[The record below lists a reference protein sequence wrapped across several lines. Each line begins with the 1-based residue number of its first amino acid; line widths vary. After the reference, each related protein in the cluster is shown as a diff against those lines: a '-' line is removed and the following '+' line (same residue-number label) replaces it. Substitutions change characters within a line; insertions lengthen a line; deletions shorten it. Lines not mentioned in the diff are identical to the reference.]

1 MSRRLSGGKS
11 DDRQKLKQWL
21 AAAEAAG
28 WKKHPSKTGWMLLDP
43 TGVHHVGVHTTYSD
57 RRSLMNL
64 RARFKR
70 AGLDV
75 EAPFVKEKKPMPEQ
89 MPLELIERPVV
100 DNAIEPVG
108 EVREM
113 GSKGRKPTA
122 HFVQEA
128 LRAHV
133 DREVTSTIIVN
144 WVRRERS
151 ASLNASSVSGV
162 MARICNGQL
171 ESEVKLERLSLG
183 VYHVHLS
190 GLATSAPEQAP
201 AERAGLKAG
210 ELLEIVHVA
219 MDGRVYASDS
229 AGSLYRITPIT
240 G

>member
-75 EAPFVKEKKPMPEQ
+75 DAPPVKERKPMPEQ
-89 MPLELIERPVV
+89 VALELIEGPY
-100 DNAIEPVG
+100 DLAIKSVE
-108 EVREM
+108 EVKEM
-113 GSKGRKPTA
+113 GTKGRRPTA

-133 DREVTSTIIVN
+133 DREVTSTIIAN

-151 ASLNASSVSGV
+151 ASLNASSISGV
-162 MARICNGQL
+162 MAKICNGQL

-190 GLATSAPEQAP
+190 GLATPTEQAP